1 MLKSLK
7 KKNRIF
13 SLDSI
18 SNPKPKVKVDNTAI
32 RSVLECKNLADN
44 CNDSF
49 LPIQVP
55 QSFLQL
61 RKVYGLDKLGT
72 TGKGQT
78 VVVYGVNIDEKTVM
92 DSYIGFDQFYGFNR
106 PNTLEIKF
114 ITPNQIASPS
124 WTGEALGDVQCIHA
138 MAPDAKIILV
148 SLDYNLFPGSF
159 GQFGPF
165 PDLSVAIQYGLSF
178 KPDVFSMSVGWQE
191 EDTYY
196 VNYGSGG
203 GIPSFDPSFNPS
215 LPFDQLN
222 YKYFHTSTGVDGSER
237 VFEKG
242 VKDGIVFVASS
253 GDEGA
258 LPNYPSTSPNVV
270 SVGASMLTT
279 LANNKHLEY
288 GTTWSGG
295 GPSTWAD
302 KPEYQKHITGKFRMT
317 PDVSATGELIWLYIA
332 ASELYEPFP
341 YFGVGGGTSA
351 SAPLWAGILAS
362 LNEAR
367 IKNSLQKF
375 NTKTLLSEIYL
386 NRQVQNKF
394 YDITKVTNLIPG
406 LAGYTIN
413 NGTFQG
419 DPNHWNY
426 GNLARFVEQGWDMAS
441 GWGTPR
447 YKLLEFLSGGESCHK
462 KKEHKSDCDHKTN
475 TISSFI
481 STLSEWPPGFSG
493 FPIDSTDTNPQGI
506 LITRYQAVMISNYN
520 DSSSNIGAGSSIA
533 LNFLTSNWLN
543 TNFGEYYQFTDPITS
558 NPIPTGLT
566 NALALLPGDIVVCG
580 SIPVISGVPR
590 AGSLYFFASNNVFQT
605 VSPADNFT
613 DPFSVLGSL
622 LNTFTSPLLNGPNGI
637 AVNSKDPLNPIL
649 FVTNRLTGTVVRID
663 LSLGINDKTGQAYS
677 VNVKSINTVSS
688 GFGVNGNY
696 GPTGITLYKK
706 RLYVADTVNNAI
718 QLIDNIYNQTSYPIA
733 YTTLVSGGLLNGP
746 YGLTSKTPTKTLI
759 CTNIDYN
766 GASSV
771 PINSIVE
778 FDPMT
783 GNVLNSLQV
792 TSDPSVPAG
801 SLSGIVAT
809 NDYKT
814 TGTAAL
820 LLLNTYYDTYSIF
833 SSTIPIPFKLR

>member
-1 MLKSLK
+1 MLKFLK
-7 KKNRIF
+7 KKSRIF
-13 SLDSI
+13 SLDSD
-18 SNPKPKVKVDNTAI
+18 SQPKVKVDNTVVKT
-32 RSVLECKNLADN
+32 SLECKNLADN
-44 CNDSF
+44 SDDSF
-49 LPIQVP
+49 LPIQVT
-55 QSFLQL
+55 QSVLQL

-78 VVVYGVNIDEKTVM
+78 VVVYGFNIDEKFVM

-106 PNTLEIKF
+106 PNNLEIKF
-114 ITPNQIASPS
+114 VTPNQTPIYGYQ
-124 WTGEALGDVQCIHA
+124 GEAIGDIQDVHA
-138 MAPDAKIILV
+138 MAPDAKIILI
-148 SLDYNLFPGSF
+148 SIDTNLFSEL
-159 GQFGPF
+159 F
-165 PDLSVAIQYGLSF
+165 PLLSVGIQYSLSF
-178 KPDVFSMSVGWQE
+178 KPDIVSMSLGWAE
-191 EDTYY
+191 EDIYY
-196 VNYGSGG
+196 INYGPNG
-203 GIPSFDPSFNPS
+203 GIPSTDPSFNPS

-258 LPNYPSTSPNVV
+258 LPNYPSTSPNVIAA
-270 SVGASMLTT
+270 GATLLTT
-279 LANNKHLEY
+279 LANGKYLEY
-288 GTTWSGG
+288 GASWSGG
-295 GPSTWAD
+295 GPSTWSD

-317 PDVSATGELIWLYIA
+317 PDLSAIGELVWVYLA
-332 ASELYEPFP
+332 ASETYGIP
-341 YFGVGGGTSA
+341 YPIFSPGVGTSV
-351 SAPLWAGILAS
+351 SAPIWAGIIAS

-367 IKNSLQKF
+367 LKNSLQKF

-386 NRQVQNKF
+386 NKQVQNKF
-394 YDITKVTNLIPG
+394 YDITKVTNLISG

-413 NGTFQG
+413 NGSFTG

-426 GNLARFVEQGWDMAS
+426 GNLARFVEKGWDMAS

-447 YKLLEFLSGGESCHK
+447 HKLLEILSGCEPCHK

-475 TISSFI
+475 TVSSFI
-481 STLSEWPPGFSG
+481 STLS
-493 FPIDSTDTNPQGI
+493 PISPRYVDSDDTNPQGI
-506 LITRYQAVMISNYN
+506 VFTRYQGIIISNYN
-520 DSSSNIGAGSSIA
+520 DPSGNIGAGSSIA
-533 LNFLTSNWLN
+533 LNFRSA
-543 TNFGEYYQFTDPITS
+543 NFFGNLGEYYQFTDPIG
-558 NPIPTGLT
+558 NPIPTGLS

-580 SIPVISGVPR
+580 SIPVVAGVPQ
-590 AGSLYFFASNNVFQT
+590 AGSLYFFASNSVLQT
-605 VSPADNFT
+605 ADVLADSPP
-613 DPFSVLGSL
+613 DPFSILGSL

-663 LSLGINDKTGQAYS
+663 LSLGINDKTGQGYS
-677 VNVKSINTVSS
+677 VNVKNINTIST

-718 QLIDNIYNQTSYPIA
+718 QVIDNIYDQTSYPIT
-733 YTTLVSGGLLNGP
+733 YMTLVSGGSLNGP

-766 GASSV
+766 GASSIL
-771 PINSIVE
+771 PNSIVE

-783 GNVLNSLQV
+783 GSVLNSLQV
-792 TSDPSVPAG
+792 TSIDPVG

-809 NDYKT
+809 NDFKR

-820 LLLNTYYDTYSIF
+820 LILNTNEDTINF
-833 SSTIPIPFKLR
+833 FKSTIPIPFKLR